1 MVEPVEGWLVW
12 AVIHGLDHV
21 EVDHGL
27 SRVCERVG
35 ALLHVPEPS
44 WTRCGLMV
52 HGAWFFREGRAPPLE
67 LALSLAGAP
76 AAIGLVHGAVAFVDQ
91 IPQGHAAQTAQTL
104 ATAVRHGEVLHL
116 ADQLRG
122 LELPVGVGRF
132 DAPGPLAPGAPPLSM
147 LRDYRRALSG
157 PRV

>member
-21 EVDHGL
+21 EGEHGMGAVCG
-27 SRVCERVG
+27 RVR
-35 ALLHVPEPS
+35 ALLRVPDHAYA
-44 WTRCGLMV
+44 RRGLAV
-52 HGAWFFREGRAPPLE
+52 HGAWYFIEEREPPLD

-76 AAIGLVHGAVAFVDQ
+76 AALGLVYGEVAFLDGV
-91 IPQGHAAQTAQTL
+91 PQGRVAQIAQTL

-122 LELPVGVGRF
+122 LELPLGVGRF
-132 DAPGPLAPGAPPLSM
+132 DAPSPLALGAPSLGM
-147 LRDYRRALSG
+147 LRDYRGELVDRGA
-157 PRV
+157 